1 MTCQK
6 RLLEMLHTNPEKE
19 RLTTSNRQGT
29 ISVVDISALLW
40 MQYGHRRNYAAVK
53 DARIM
58 SLKEE
63 YALGMEQR
71 SSDAA
76 AKGVQIKPIK
86 EESALSM
93 EQN

>member
-1 MTCQK
+1 
-6 RLLEMLHTNPEKE
+6 
-19 RLTTSNRQGT
+19 
-29 ISVVDISALLW
+29 
-40 MQYGHRRNYAAVK
+40 
-53 DARIM
+53 M

-76 AKGVQIKPIK
+76 AKDVQIKPIK
-86 EESALSM
+86 EECVSGM